1 MICPDFA
8 KNSTC
13 SKKKC
18 SLKHSKLLESTRKPG
33 RGLKGNIN
41 GDQPPAETKDFI
53 PIPILTL
60 EPEPETSSSQ
70 EKVDDA
76 AEETSQVNL

>member
-18 SLKHSKLLESTRKPG
+18 SLKHSQILESARKPG
-33 RGLKGNIN
+33 RSLKVQNNN
-41 GDQPPAETKDFI
+41 GDQPLAETKDFI
-53 PIPILTL
+53 PILLTL
-60 EPEPETSSSQ
+60 EPEPETSSYQ
-70 EKVDDA
+70 EQVDDA
-76 AEETSQVNL
+76 AEGTSQVNL